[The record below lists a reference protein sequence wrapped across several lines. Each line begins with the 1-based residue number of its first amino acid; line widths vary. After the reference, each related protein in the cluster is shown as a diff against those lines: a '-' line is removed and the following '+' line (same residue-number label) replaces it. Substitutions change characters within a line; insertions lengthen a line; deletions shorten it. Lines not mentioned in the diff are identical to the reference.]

1 MIPLKDDNPRIIAP
15 VITVGLIVANII
27 IFLYQMSLGPYENR
41 AFIYTMG
48 IIPKNFA
55 GLGVTGFPV
64 YSLFTSMFVHGD
76 ILHLAGNMLYLWIF
90 GDNVEGIMG
99 HFRFVIFY
107 ILSGLAAALLQILIN
122 VKSGIPMIGAS
133 GAISGV
139 LGAYMVKFP
148 GARVSV
154 LIFFFYFIR
163 IIKIPA
169 LIVLGFWFLIQL
181 TSGLGAIGMGQQGG
195 VAWFAHIGGFL
206 AGIFLVKYLAR
217 KSIYYWYE

>member
-1 MIPLKDDNPRIIAP
+1 
-15 VITVGLIVANII
+15 
-27 IFLYQMSLGPYENR
+27 
-41 AFIYTMG
+41 
-48 IIPKNFA
+48 
-55 GLGVTGFPV
+55 
-64 YSLFTSMFVHGD
+64 
-76 ILHLAGNMLYLWIF
+76 
-90 GDNVEGIMG
+90 VEGIMG